1 MYDYELFSIMIHS
14 GGAMGGHYFAYVKDL
29 ESKARP
35 LVGAC
40 GLVGGKRGS
49 GAVCCFPVRQFT
61 RLFFL
66 SLISRNAL
74 CRHGSRTTTTL

>member
-40 GLVGGKRGS
+40 VFGGWEKGVRG
-49 GAVCCFPVRQFT
+49 GVLLPCATIYAPFFPFPDLT
-61 RLFFL
+61 
-66 SLISRNAL
+66 
-74 CRHGSRTTTTL
+74 